1 MRRFL
6 TIFFCL
12 SILAL
17 LQNVVV
23 ATPEMPRI
31 DRVMGVGGSTPIGA
45 LEDAPSQG
53 HDVPGSGP
61 IFLLVAG
68 LSGLAAVGGRSDET
82 GPPDRV
88 SG

>member
-12 SILAL
+12 SMLAL

-23 ATPEMPRI
+23 ATPATPRI
-31 DRVMGVGGSTPIGA
+31 DRVAGVGEPTPDGA
-45 LEDAPSQG
+45 FEDASTQG
-53 HDVPGSGP
+53 RDTPGSGP
-61 IFLLVAG
+61 FFLLVAG
-68 LSGLAAVGGRSDET
+68 LSGLAAAGGRAEET
-82 GPPDRV
+82 GHPDRV